1 VISFCGNLKTTQFFE
16 QISEKKAPARLLSKQ
31 RKKLNQPKVT
41 THPMKAHTKPNQNS
55 PEAIS
60 AFLAQTVAQATAAAE
75 ACVALHRASTPRP
88 ADESPLSAEDWLAL
102 DTALDHR
109 LANRA
114 RANHSSRKAA

>member
-1 VISFCGNLKTTQFFE
+1 
-16 QISEKKAPARLLSKQ
+16 
-31 RKKLNQPKVT
+31 
-41 THPMKAHTKPNQNS
+41 MKAHTKPNQNS

-75 ACVALHRASTPRP
+75 SCVALHRASTPRP

-102 DTALDHR
+102 DTALDHW